1 MITYLILYS
10 YIQDSLYYHRKRTI
24 KVNFV
29 NVVGAFFYIGNEDG
43 VKNYPDR
50 WRKHAI
56 AIKEVDPT
64 IKTIFNCNY
73 LNPKALEEI
82 VDRFLQSSETQKYL
96 VTNVYNRNLEVSSF
110 YIMFSQ
116 YDIRIYLK
124 DEINGETCL

>member
-1 MITYLILYS
+1 M
-10 YIQDSLYYHRKRTI
+10 
-24 KVNFV
+24 

-73 LNPKALEEI
+73 LKPKLLEEI
-82 VDRFLQSSETQKYL
+82 VNRFLQSFESYCYL
-96 VTNVYNRNLEVSSF
+96 
-110 YIMFSQ
+110 Q
-116 YDIRIYLK
+116 
-124 DEINGETCL
+124 